1 MVGKQAAAPDRS
13 KCFGQYRQQ
22 SVQYAL
28 AHCLEC
34 PKLKACVRVTWGME
48 RPLRRTR
55 RGAWDQAIP
64 GSRTDRLVAPSRPEL
79 LAT

>member
-1 MVGKQAAAPDRS
+1 MVTKQAAPDRS
-13 KCFGQYRQQ
+13 RCFGQYRQQ

-34 PKLKACVRVTWGME
+34 PKMKACVRLTWGLDK
-48 RPLRRTR
+48 PIRRSR
-55 RGAWDQAIP
+55 RGAWDQAMSALP
-64 GSRTDRLVAPSRPEL
+64 SERDAVLSRPEL

>member
-1 MVGKQAAAPDRS
+1 MVAKQKAPDRAR
-13 KCFGQYRQQ
+13 CFGQYRQQ

-34 PKLKACVRVTWGME
+34 PKVKACVRLTWGVDK
-48 RPLRRTR
+48 PLRRPR
-55 RGAWDQAIP
+55 RGAWDDAMARGP
-64 GSRTDRLVAPSRPEL
+64 GERDIVPSRPEL